1 MLLIVRTIG
10 ETDRVEA
17 SCFVAS
23 SGYSGINQEVG
34 NHEFFRM
41 PRTVIAHINT
51 ADGVAPLSA
60 LRHPCAA
67 RYQEARPVW
76 FQSFK
81 YSGAGVGLW

>member
-1 MLLIVRTIG
+1 MPT
-10 ETDRVEA
+10 
-17 SCFVAS
+17 
-23 SGYSGINQEVG
+23 GI
-34 NHEFFRM
+34 M

-51 ADGVAPLSA
+51 ADGVAPLPA
-60 LRHPCAA
+60 LRHPSAA